1 MNSLRFSEAKIYKIL
16 DVNKNIIYVGSTC
29 QALYQRFKSHNH
41 NHEGN
46 TIELIK
52 NFPCDNFTELRI
64 EENKYINLYPNLLN
78 KNRAHIT
85 EEDNKVWRV
94 KYYRDHRDK
103 KNEYQ
108 LDLYQ
113 KKKPEKKKYQLDRY
127 YNKEHYEKLK
137 AYSRKRYWDK
147 KKLLENNKLLEN
159 QKVVV

>member
-1 MNSLRFSEAKIYKIL
+1 MSLRFSEAKIYKIL
-16 DVNKNIIYVGSTC
+16 DVNKNIIYVGSTI
-29 QALYQRFKSHNH
+29 QSLYQRFKAHHHNH
-41 NHEGN
+41 SEN

-64 EENKYINLYPNLLN
+64 EENKYIKLYPNLLN

-85 EEDNKVWRV
+85 EEDNKIWRV
-94 KYYRDHRDK
+94 KYYKENRTK

-127 YNKEHYEKLK
+127 YTKEHNEKLK
-137 AYSRKRYWDK
+137 AYQRKYYWDK
-147 KKLLENNKLLEN
+147 KNKILEENKLLEN
-159 QKVVV
+159 QKVAV

>member
-29 QALYQRFKSHNH
+29 QALYQRFKAHHHNH
-41 NHEGN
+41 LGN

-64 EENKYINLYPNLLN
+64 EENKYIKLYPNLLN

-94 KYYRDHRDK
+94 QYYK
-103 KNEYQ
+103 LGFLQQYIITK
-108 LDLYQ
+108 DLYQ
-113 KKKPEKKKYQLDRY
+113 KKKMR
-127 YNKEHYEKLK
+127 NM
-137 AYSRKRYWDK
+137 
-147 KKLLENNKLLEN
+147 
-159 QKVVV
+159 